1 MSVVCLAQSDCL
13 TLDLLLESYKLRTL
27 GLRTSFSFHLPS
39 SSLPPPPQN
48 QLSSTQTL
56 LMNTEPSVAQPLT
69 MDASTPKVNFDNFTD
84 IDYIFDMAELAN
96 NELDS
101 GLLAGLNAPV

>member
-1 MSVVCLAQSDCL
+1 
-13 TLDLLLESYKLRTL
+13 
-27 GLRTSFSFHLPS
+27 
-39 SSLPPPPQN
+39 
-48 QLSSTQTL
+48 
-56 LMNTEPSVAQPLT
+56 

-101 GLLAGLNAPV
+101 GLLAGLNEPV